1 MPWKAFQPFC
11 KSARPS
17 GQGDSL
23 RPVTAGRPVPTIEPV
38 IPPASPTQDS
48 QDPNSSVAGARQR
61 WGPFWIDEPRWYWAL
76 AILTFLVGL
85 VLFLLAVGFDR
96 P

>member
-1 MPWKAFQPFC
+1 MTP
-11 KSARPS
+11 SA
-17 GQGDSL
+17 
-23 RPVTAGRPVPTIEPV
+23 
-38 IPPASPTQDS
+38 PPARDP

-76 AILTFLVGL
+76 AILTLLVGL
-85 VLFLLAVGFDR
+85 ALFLLAVGFDR

>member
-1 MPWKAFQPFC
+1 
-11 KSARPS
+11 
-17 GQGDSL
+17 
-23 RPVTAGRPVPTIEPV
+23 VT
-38 IPPASPTQDS
+38 PPASPTQDS

-85 VLFLLAVGFDR
+85 ILFLLAVGFDH